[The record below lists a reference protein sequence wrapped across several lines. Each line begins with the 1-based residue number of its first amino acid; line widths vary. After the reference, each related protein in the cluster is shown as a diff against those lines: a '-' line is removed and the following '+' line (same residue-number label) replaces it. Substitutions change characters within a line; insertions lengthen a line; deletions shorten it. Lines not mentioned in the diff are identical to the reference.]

1 MSWQSPHTNI
11 PTPTTPHYHHDHHH
25 HDDHHHNDDDDNE
38 DDDEDYEFS
47 KNFATIGIR
56 NYRSGETTV

>member
-11 PTPTTPHYHHDHHH
+11 PTPTTPHYHHDG
-25 HDDHHHNDDDDNE
+25 DHHNDDDDNE

-47 KNFATIGIR
+47 KSFATIGIR

>member
-1 MSWQSPHTNI
+1 MSWQCRHTNI
-11 PTPTTPHYHHDHHH
+11 PTPTTAHYHHDDAH
-25 HDDHHHNDDDDNE
+25 HHHNDDADE
-38 DDDEDYEFS
+38 DDDDDYEFW